1 MKSNPLNP
9 SFTLPTSL
17 PIILI
22 TLVFFLCGSAAAA
35 SSSAVDDPATD
46 LAVTKTGPDQI
57 PANSNVTYEI
67 TVTNNGPDQADNAT
81 MTDVLPTGLTFVSI
95 SAPAGW
101 SCSTPGPGNAGTITC
116 SNPSLAFSASAS
128 FTLVAHTDSA
138 VLPGSFISNKATVT
152 TTTPDTTDENDQSTA
167 SIQIAGGSTTDVG
180 VSLQADKESA
190 LAGDN
195 VVYAITVSSSTPADS
210 ISLADSLPAGMTFVS
225 ITFPTGWN
233 CTHPS
238 PGSGGNVNCT
248 IPSLPPT
255 PGQVFNLTVNIS
267 PNTADGT
274 VFTNSITIATST
286 QDVNSENDAAATSTT
301 VQANYVISTTAGSGQ
316 SAPINGAFPIQLQ
329 ATVTLAG
336 LPKSGVNVTFQA
348 PGTGPSGSFNSE
360 VSETVATD
368 DNGIAT
374 SSTFTA
380 NAIVGGPY
388 QVTATAAMS
397 NSVFTLTNT
406 KGSQTINFPSPG
418 PKTYGDSPF
427 ILFAAASSDL
437 PVSFSLVSGPATL
450 NGATVTIIGPGT
462 IIIRAT
468 QPGDNNYN
476 AAAPVDQSIVVSKAT
491 PSVTVTTSK
500 TPSEFGESI
509 TFTAVVGTAN
519 TSSPSG
525 TVQFKDGS
533 TNLSTPATCI
543 AGGNVCTA
551 QRSTLTLS
559 SGSHTISASYQGD
572 SNFNAATGTLA
583 GGQVVKPQ
591 PSISIDDVSRSEG
604 NNGTTAFD
612 FTVTLSATSS
622 LNVRVAYATANG
634 TATLVNNDYRSTSG
648 ILTFSPGELTKTIP
662 VLVNGDLNREPDESL
677 FVNLNA
683 PINATISKTQ
693 GVGVI
698 LNDDTLDPPQL
709 ILDESGPS
717 PNQAAALD
725 SLLFLRDPFLVR
737 SPADWWDLGADRNT
751 RVILFASNLQLN
763 PGETAAAV
771 IVSLVS
777 ISGQSF
783 DITAEDVRQV
793 PASGFTQI
801 VFRLPDGLAPGDA
814 LVTLKAHGQFSNGA
828 IIRIRQ

>member
-1 MKSNPLNP
+1 
-9 SFTLPTSL
+9 
-17 PIILI
+17 
-22 TLVFFLCGSAAAA
+22 
-35 SSSAVDDPATD
+35 
-46 LAVTKTGPDQI
+46 
-57 PANSNVTYEI
+57 
-67 TVTNNGPDQADNAT
+67 DQADNAT
-81 MTDVLPTGLTFVSI
+81 MTDALPAGLTFVSLA
-95 SAPAGW
+95 APAGW

-116 SNPSLAFSASAS
+116 SNPSLAFSASAA

-138 VLPGSFISNKATVT
+138 VVPGSFISNKATVT

-167 SIQIAGGSTTDVG
+167 SVQISGGSTTDVG
-180 VSLQADKESA
+180 VMLQADKESA

-195 VVYAITVSSSTPADS
+195 VVYAITVTSSAPADS
-210 ISLADSLPAGMTFVS
+210 VSLSDSLPAGMNFVS
-225 ITFPTGWN
+225 ITFPAGWN

-238 PGSGGNVNCT
+238 PGSGGNVNCST
-248 IPSLPPT
+248 PSLMAT

-274 VFTNSITIATST
+274 VFTNSVTITTTTPDA
-286 QDVNSENDAAATSTT
+286 NSENDAAATSTT
-301 VQANYVISTTAGSGQ
+301 VQANYVISSTAGSGQ
-316 SAPINGAFPIQLQ
+316 SAPINSAFAIPLQ

-336 LPKSGVNVTFQA
+336 LPKSGVTVTFQA
-348 PGTGPSGSFNSE
+348 PATGPSGTFSNGL
-360 VSETVATD
+360 SETVATD

-380 NAIVGGPY
+380 NAIAGGPY
-388 QVTATAAMS
+388 QITASAAMS
-397 NSVFTLTNT
+397 TATFTLTNT
-406 KGSQTINFPSPG
+406 KGNQTINFPSVG
-418 PKTYGDSPF
+418 PKTYGDSAFPL
-427 ILFAAASSDL
+427 IASASSNL

-450 NGATVTIIGPGT
+450 NGATVTILNTGT

-468 QPGDNNYN
+468 QAGDNSYS
-476 AAAPVDQSIVVSKAT
+476 AAAPVDQSIAVSKAT

-500 TPSEFGESI
+500 TPSDFGESI
-509 TFTAVVGTAN
+509 TFTAIVGTPN

-533 TNLSTPATCI
+533 SNLSTPVTCI

-551 QRSTLTLS
+551 QRSTRTLS
-559 SGSHTISASYQGD
+559 SGTHTISASYHGD

-583 GGQVVKPQ
+583 SGQVVKPQ
-591 PSISIDDVSRSEG
+591 PSISIDDVSKSEG
-604 NNGTTAFD
+604 NSGTTTFD
-612 FTVTLSATSS
+612 FTVTLSAASS

-648 ILTFSPGELTKTIP
+648 ILTFNPGELTKTIT
-662 VLVNGDLNREPDESL
+662 VLVNGDLNREPDENF

-683 PINATISKTQ
+683 PINASVSKTQ
-693 GVGVI
+693 GVGLI

-717 PNQAAALD
+717 PSQAAALD

-737 SPADWWDLGADRNT
+737 SPADWWDLGSDHNT
-751 RVILFASNLQLN
+751 RVILFATNLQLN
-763 PGETAAAV
+763 SGETASAV
-771 IVSLVS
+771 VVNVVS
-777 ISGQSF
+777 INGQSF
-783 DITAEDVRQV
+783 DIPAEDVRQV
-793 PASGFTQI
+793 PNTGFMQI
-801 VFRLPDGLAPGDA
+801 IFRLPDGLVAGDA